1 VRLANLVKLGLALW
15 IARWLAAELA
25 VRSTRP
31 ATIPP
36 DSPLPG
42 SFE

>member
-1 VRLANLVKLGLALW
+1 VRLANVVKLALALW
-15 IARWLAAELA
+15 TARWLAAELA
-25 VRSTRP
+25 VRYARP

-36 DSPLPG
+36 DGPLPG